1 MTEIGSAVRER
12 ADMLEMTQWAHEF
25 TWPEIEQLAK
35 YLYTAKAEKGQAIIA
50 EGFRDAE
57 MYIIV
62 EGSVTVFKEDG
73 SNREKVLSVISKGK
87 IIGELALFDGQ
98 PRSARIVA
106 NSDTT
111 MLVLSRNNLDRLIND
126 VPKLAARLL
135 LKLGALI
142 SQRLRLTSGILVDH
156 I

>member
-1 MTEIGSAVRER
+1 
-12 ADMLEMTQWAHEF
+12 MLESTHWAQEYG
-25 TWPEIEQLAK
+25 WAEIENLAK
-35 YLYTAKAEKGQAIIA
+35 YLYTSKAAKGKAIIA
-50 EGFRDAE
+50 QGFRDAE

-62 EGSVTVFKEDG
+62 DGSVTVLKEDG
-73 SNREKVLSVISKGK
+73 ANREKVLSVVTRGK
-87 IIGELALFDGQ
+87 VIGELALFDGQ

-126 VPKLAARLL
+126 SPKLAAKLL

-142 SQRLRLTSGILVDH
+142 SQRLRQASGILVDH
-156 I
+156 L

>member
-1 MTEIGSAVRER
+1 MQEIGSAVRER
-12 ADMLEMTQWAHEF
+12 ADMLESTQWAHEY
-25 TWPEIEQLAK
+25 TWAEIEQLAK
-35 YLYTAKAEKGQAIIA
+35 YLYTAKAVKGQAIIA

-62 EGSVTVFKEDG
+62 EGSVTVSKEDG
-73 SNREKVLSVISKGK
+73 ANREKVLSTIAKGK
-87 IIGELALFDGQ
+87 IIGEMALFDGQ

-111 MLVLSRNNLDRLIND
+111 MLVLSRQNLNRLIND
-126 VPKLAARLL
+126 VPALAAKLL

-142 SQRLRLTSGILVDH
+142 SQRLRQTSGMLVDH